1 MSDLF
6 LPQRSAWTRRTKG
19 LPREPKAGDR
29 GPVMDALLEVTDAAG
44 GLEYSRGQLSRAI
57 IVAQEEFDAARE
69 GMPDLREVHSWG
81 GNTVPV
87 YYEFCNAVAWTRTVK
102 DRYEDRLLTAVQHD
116 AELVIRLQKIRAR
129 ANAEL
134 EDARRLAQCGL
145 HKYTPP
151 YPLAGAKLVEGG
163 QLIDPVPIITNP
175 NDFRANLGNMPAGRH
190 AASLV
195 AGFWGAVNHLI
206 NGLLD
211 VFYPE

>member
-1 MSDLF
+1 
-6 LPQRSAWTRRTKG
+6 
-19 LPREPKAGDR
+19 
-29 GPVMDALLEVTDAAG
+29 
-44 GLEYSRGQLSRAI
+44 
-57 IVAQEEFDAARE
+57 
-69 GMPDLREVHSWG
+69 
-81 GNTVPV
+81 
-87 YYEFCNAVAWTRTVK
+87 
-102 DRYEDRLLTAVQHD
+102 
-116 AELVIRLQKIRAR
+116 VIRLQKIRAR

-195 AGFWGAVNHLI
+195 AGFSQSP
-206 NGLLD
+206 
-211 VFYPE
+211 Y

>member
-1 MSDLF
+1 M
-6 LPQRSAWTRRTKG
+6 KG
-19 LPREPKAGDR
+19 LPQEPKTGDR

-44 GLEYSRGQLSRAI
+44 GLEYSRGQLGRAI

-69 GMPDLREVHSWG
+69 GMPELRETHSWG
-81 GNTVPV
+81 GRNTPAV
-87 YYEFCNAVAWTRTVK
+87 YYEFCNAVAWARTVK
-102 DRYEDRLLTAVQHD
+102 DRYEDRLLPAIQHD

-151 YPLAGAKLVEGG
+151 YPLAGAKPVEGG
-163 QLIDPVPIITNP
+163 QLIYPVPIITNP

-206 NGLLD
+206 DGLLD